1 MMIDEKSKD
10 SDNEKNKFGEKFKKD
25 EAKNDTTKSG
35 SIKSS
40 VIKSKR
46 ALENIVNENIGYI
59 KSTAPN
65 VHCLT
70 NVVTM
75 QDVANML
82 LAAGGSAIMAQDIK
96 EMEEITQITSAT
108 LLNMGVPSDEKIAA
122 YIAAG
127 KFANKLGHP
136 VIFDPVGVGASN
148 YRKKCAKDIFANV
161 HPDIIRCNQE
171 EAKILLEFKNF
182 GREAKNLFDFEKLNI
197 EEADFSTKERLKSD
211 FSENKIGLSE
221 DKENIKIKSNGVE
234 SSIKL
239 SEEEQERAAMALAG
253 KYNTVAFISGNID
266 IISDG
271 ENVLKIDGGDSRMR
285 KVSGTGCMLS
295 ALCALFAAGAYLSH
309 VSAAGDRSKIQF
321 AETAD
326 NKTETGINGSKYDR
340 KHGLSEKYFYTA
352 YSAGKVWKETAK
364 NTGVSTD
371 IKSVGKGTI
380 GTYHSLLFNELEGII
395 GKGI

>member
-1 MMIDEKSKD
+1 MSSCDATYCTEIRKFIMIIGKKFKD
-10 SDNEKNKFGEKFKKD
+10 SDNEKNKFGEKFKRNVD
-25 EAKNDTTKSG
+25 KNDTTKGG
-35 SIKSS
+35 SVKSDA
-40 VIKSKR
+40 IKSKS
-46 ALENIVNENIGYI
+46 ALKNIVNENIRYV
-59 KSTAPN
+59 KSTSPN

-96 EMEEITQITSAT
+96 EMEEITQISSAT

-122 YIAAG
+122 YIVAG
-127 KFANKLGHP
+127 KCANKLGHP
-136 VIFDPVGVGASN
+136 VIFDPVGVGAGN
-148 YRKKCAKDIFANV
+148 YRKKCAKDILTNV

-171 EAKILLEFKNF
+171 EAKVLLDFENF
-182 GREAKNLFDFEKLNI
+182 GENI
-197 EEADFSTKERLKSD
+197 EEFENSGTLESGLLK
-211 FSENKIGLSE
+211 NKISLSE
-221 DKENIKIKSNGVE
+221 DKENTKIKSNGVE

-239 SEEEQERAAMALAG
+239 SEEEQERATMALAH

-295 ALCALFAAGAYLSH
+295 ALCALFAAGAYLSF
-309 VSAAGDRSKIQF
+309 VSD
-321 AETAD
+321 
-326 NKTETGINGSKYDR
+326 
-340 KHGLSEKYFYTA
+340 YFYVA

-364 NTGVSTD
+364 NTGVLTD
-371 IKSVGKGTI
+371 IKNVGKGTI

>member
-35 SIKSS
+35 SIKSG

-127 KFANKLGHP
+127 KCANKLGHP

-148 YRKKCAKDIFANV
+148 YRKKCANDILANV
-161 HPDIIRCNQE
+161 YPDIIRCNHE
-171 EAKILLEFKNF
+171 EAKVLLEFKNF

-197 EEADFSTKERLKSD
+197 EEADFSNKERLKSD
-211 FSENKIGLSE
+211 FSENKS
-221 DKENIKIKSNGVE
+221 
-234 SSIKL
+234 
-239 SEEEQERAAMALAG
+239 
-253 KYNTVAFISGNID
+253 
-266 IISDG
+266 
-271 ENVLKIDGGDSRMR
+271 
-285 KVSGTGCMLS
+285 
-295 ALCALFAAGAYLSH
+295 
-309 VSAAGDRSKIQF
+309 
-321 AETAD
+321 
-326 NKTETGINGSKYDR
+326 
-340 KHGLSEKYFYTA
+340 
-352 YSAGKVWKETAK
+352 
-364 NTGVSTD
+364 
-371 IKSVGKGTI
+371 
-380 GTYHSLLFNELEGII
+380 
-395 GKGI
+395 